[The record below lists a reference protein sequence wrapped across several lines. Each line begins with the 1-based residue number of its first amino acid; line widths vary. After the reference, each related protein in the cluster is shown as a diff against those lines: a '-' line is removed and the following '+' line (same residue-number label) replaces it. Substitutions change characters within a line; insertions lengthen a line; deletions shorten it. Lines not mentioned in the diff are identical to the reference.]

1 LPTLGA
7 VTMLKLFK
15 RAGADASQTA
25 SASAP
30 LPQSTSGMPW
40 GSTALAIVF
49 LWVVFCWLWR
59 HAIRVCKR
67 RMGMKP
73 KAPNWMV
80 YSRLFPVLFPRMVG
94 WTWNLMHLL
103 PCEFYIWLYGCSNKW
118 SRQAVWNFRGLPGSE
133 GKVALTIDD
142 APGLLGKD
150 VMMDEVLELLNE
162 YNFTCSF
169 FIVATF
175 TDGREDTLRKAVE
188 NGHELCN
195 HGGKDIPY
203 HKYSKEEFSEVFLD
217 CEAKINSCLSS
228 VNKTLPADCNP
239 VNRQNNKWFR
249 PPWGAMSDAM
259 MQVLKEQDFRIAMS
273 DCYGLDVICRPPYIA
288 DYTVKHARPGAA
300 AAHFSAPPSLPH
312 SSLARL
318 PSALMHHNVLS

>member
-1 LPTLGA
+1 
-7 VTMLKLFK
+7 
-15 RAGADASQTA
+15 
-25 SASAP
+25 
-30 LPQSTSGMPW
+30 
-40 GSTALAIVF
+40 
-49 LWVVFCWLWR
+49 
-59 HAIRVCKR
+59 
-67 RMGMKP
+67 
-73 KAPNWMV
+73 
-80 YSRLFPVLFPRMVG
+80 
-94 WTWNLMHLL
+94 
-103 PCEFYIWLYGCSNKW
+103 
-118 SRQAVWNFRGLPGSE
+118 
-133 GKVALTIDD
+133 
-142 APGLLGKD
+142 
-150 VMMDEVLELLNE
+150 MMDEVLELLNE

-288 DYTVKHARPGAA
+288 DYTVKHARPGSVILL
-300 AAHFSAPPSLPH
+300 HMPSKGFREYNMESLRQ
-312 SSLARL
+312 SLAGLQKRGL
-318 PSALMHHNVLS
+318 QCVSLSELEAACKCA